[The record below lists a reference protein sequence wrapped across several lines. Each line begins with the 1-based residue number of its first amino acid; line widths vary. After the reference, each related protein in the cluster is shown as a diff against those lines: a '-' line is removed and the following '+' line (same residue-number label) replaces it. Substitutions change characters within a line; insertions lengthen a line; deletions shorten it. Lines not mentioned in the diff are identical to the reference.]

1 MATAPFNSRLQAVL
15 LFQHH
20 QTTTPH
26 APLAAS
32 SIASRAEKQ
41 SPVKEKEQEPEQK
54 EGDDKEPESEEEDD
68 GEKH

>member
-26 APLAAS
+26 APIAAS

-41 SPVKEKEQEPEQK
+41 SPVKEKEQEPEQ
-54 EGDDKEPESEEEDD
+54 EENDKEEESEEEDD